1 MPDSHTRG
9 GGAGPESGA
18 VVSSASR
25 VAEGGGVD
33 LVSGGG
39 GLLLE
44 LGKGLQ
50 QQKCSQDATVKRI
63 QGSEAGGM
71 LDTYDPNIL
80 GGGAEG

>member
-1 MPDSHTRG
+1 VPDSHTRG

-18 VVSSASR
+18 VASSASR
-25 VAEGGGVD
+25 VAEDGGGG
-33 LVSGGG
+33 LGSGGG
-39 GLLLE
+39 GLLSE

-50 QQKCSQDATVKRI
+50 QQKCSQNATVKRE

-71 LDTYDPNIL
+71 LDTYAPNIL